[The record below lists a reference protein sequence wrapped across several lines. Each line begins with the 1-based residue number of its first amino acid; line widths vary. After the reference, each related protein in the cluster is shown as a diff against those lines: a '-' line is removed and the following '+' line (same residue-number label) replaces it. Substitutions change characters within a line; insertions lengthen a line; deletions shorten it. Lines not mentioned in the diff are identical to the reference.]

1 MNAEVK
7 EVVIAL
13 LQGRRYLFD
22 LFHTLLGTEP
32 TAEILAVA
40 SGENSL
46 RALSLFAEDESP
58 AATNLIRILTRL
70 QDCDLETLKEEYT
83 RLFLGPEDLIA
94 PPWESVYT
102 TTARALFQE
111 STLAVHK
118 WYEQFGFIPKSYPH
132 EPDDHISLMMHFL
145 MLLSQRAIDA
155 LEADKMERYRDALA
169 AQLLFEQNHM
179 LNWLKQYAADMDK
192 SKTHCFYPQ
201 FVATVGEMITYDHT
215 LLMEIMGSENL

>member
-7 EVVIAL
+7 EVVMAL

-40 SGENSL
+40 FGENSL

-58 AATNLIRILTRL
+58 AAANLIQILKCL
-70 QDCDLETLKEEYT
+70 HDCNPEALKEEYP

-102 TTARALFQE
+102 TNARALFRE

-118 WYEQFGFIPKSYPH
+118 WYEQFGFVPKSYPH

-155 LEADKMERYRDALA
+155 LEANEMKRYRDALA

-179 LNWLKQYAADMDK
+179 LNWLKQYAADMDQ

-201 FVATVGEMITYDHT
+201 FVAIVGEMITYDQM
-215 LLMEIMGSENL
+215 LLMEMMGSENL